1 MLALVT
7 FANAVNCTCKLA
19 VLSTQ
24 LQEHGTFIKVE
35 KDKLEVEL
43 ATPVTVALAA
53 GTTTLFF
60 KSCILINSAFVGTT
74 SAFTSTK

>member
-24 LQEHGTFIKVE
+24 LQEHGTFIKVV
-35 KDKLEVEL
+35 KDKLAVEL
-43 ATPVTVALAA
+43 ATPVTVALAPE
-53 GTTTLFF
+53 T
-60 KSCILINSAFVGTT
+60 
-74 SAFTSTK
+74 